1 MSDIANLIPVGR
13 KNAIKRED
21 LRVLSGMDDRVMRNA
36 INKSQELIINLSDGN
51 GYFRPAP
58 EDYDLVIIW
67 ESTFWKRI
75 RDERERV
82 LKAKKW
88 REEREKECDMYC
100 PGVEN
105 D

>member
-1 MSDIANLIPVGR
+1 MNIAELIPVGS

-21 LRVLSGMDDRVMRNA
+21 LRVLSGLDDREMRRA
-36 INKSQELIINLSDGN
+36 INNSKELIINLSDGR

-58 EDYDLVIIW
+58 EDKGLVLVW

-82 LKAKKW
+82 LKGKEW
-88 REEREKECDMYC
+88 REALDEDNRQ
-100 PGVEN
+100 N
-105 D
+105 